1 MTEKEKNSIEAETIE
16 EKAVETEE
24 AGGSTAETEKTD
36 AGATENKQAG
46 GSTTMENAEDAAETT
61 GDAEEEGTQNP
72 SYSSVKGTE
81 NTANWNI
88 NLLLDVELPVR
99 VSFGQ
104 TEMQLRDVFKLGTG
118 SVIELD
124 KSVNDPVSVIVNNKP
139 IAKGEVVMVDGNYGV
154 RILEVESTAD
164 RIRSLA

>member
-1 MTEKEKNSIEAETIE
+1 MTEKDKNNFEAPGNDKSSIETETSGE
-16 EKAVETEE
+16 NT
-24 AGGSTAETEKTD
+24 
-36 AGATENKQAG
+36 TENGWVEGSGKPG
-46 GSTTMENAEDAAETT
+46 GKS
-61 GDAEEEGTQNP
+61 
-72 SYSSVKGTE
+72 KGKKARDSE
-81 NTANWNI
+81 VSRVDERHKSGNWNI
-88 NLLLDVELPVR
+88 DLLLDVELPVR

-104 TEMQLRDVFKLGTG
+104 TEMQLRDVFKLGAG

-164 RIRSLA
+164 RIRSLG

>member
-1 MTEKEKNSIEAETIE
+1 VTEKDKNNIGNDVGDDGGMEGESVAAREAR
-16 EKAVETEE
+16 
-24 AGGSTAETEKTD
+24 GGVAE
-36 AGATENKQAG
+36 
-46 GSTTMENAEDAAETT
+46 SED
-61 GDAEEEGTQNP
+61 GRQDSG
-72 SYSSVKGTE
+72 
-81 NTANWNI
+81 NWNI
-88 NLLLDVELPVR
+88 DLLLDVELPVR

-124 KSVNDPVSVIVNNKP
+124 KSVNDPVTVIVNNKP

-164 RIRSLA
+164 RILSLG

>member
-1 MTEKEKNSIEAETIE
+1 VTEDKSNYLTHDGNE
-16 EKAVETEE
+16 VVP
-24 AGGSTAETEKTD
+24 G
-36 AGATENKQAG
+36 
-46 GSTTMENAEDAAETT
+46 
-61 GDAEEEGTQNP
+61 GDASNMKRQSGVEVGSDSRHYDTAASEDTRG
-72 SYSSVKGTE
+72 E
-81 NTANWNI
+81 NGNWNI

-104 TEMQLRDVFKLGTG
+104 TEMQLRDVFNLGAG

-124 KSVNDPVSVIVNNKP
+124 KLVNDPVSVIVNNKP

-164 RIRSLA
+164 RIRSLG

>member
-1 MTEKEKNSIEAETIE
+1 MTEKDENNIENGVRVDGEVAAAET
-16 EKAVETEE
+16 
-24 AGGSTAETEKTD
+24 GGSKEGDSGSGREKRGETAETAHERQD
-36 AGATENKQAG
+36 SG
-46 GSTTMENAEDAAETT
+46 
-61 GDAEEEGTQNP
+61 
-72 SYSSVKGTE
+72 
-81 NTANWNI
+81 NWNI
-88 NLLLDVELPVR
+88 DLLLDVELPVR

-124 KSVNDPVSVIVNNKP
+124 KSVNDPVTVIVNNKP

-164 RIRSLA
+164 RIRSLG

>member
-1 MTEKEKNSIEAETIE
+1 MTEKDENNIENGVRDDGGVAAAEVVGSKDGDSGAGREKKGA
-16 EKAVETEE
+16 AVESADEQQDS
-24 AGGSTAETEKTD
+24 G
-36 AGATENKQAG
+36 
-46 GSTTMENAEDAAETT
+46 
-61 GDAEEEGTQNP
+61 
-72 SYSSVKGTE
+72 
-81 NTANWNI
+81 NWNI
-88 NLLLDVELPVR
+88 DLLLDVELPVR

-124 KSVNDPVSVIVNNKP
+124 KSVNDPVTVIVNNKP

-164 RIRSLA
+164 RIRSLG